1 MHCSFLKNECR
12 FIICWY
18 YLIIIIVNNNFY
30 SQQLLS
36 FLYFLHFKSVD
47 HHEHDVRFFNKIFIT
62 YQKKKIAIISY
73 TSNTRLNSFYDP
85 FYLSNMLGLCYLYT
99 TLYSTDQ
106 NLLCILFYFPYK
118 ITEILKQKKKIQ
130 THGISQ
136 LVEVEHKKWHKG
148 FVLVIQLFSLVY
160 IWLNRLDVANDCV
173 HEFQQF
179 A

>member
-12 FIICWY
+12 FSICWY

-36 FLYFLHFKSVD
+36 FLYFLHFQSVD

-118 ITEILKQKKKIQ
+118 ITEILKQKKKNLDTWHITIGGSGTQKVAQRICISYLAIQ
-130 THGISQ
+130 
-136 LVEVEHKKWHKG
+136 
-148 FVLVIQLFSLVY
+148 FSLYLVKQ
-160 IWLNRLDVANDCV
+160 AGCCK
-173 HEFQQF
+173 
-179 A
+179 

>member
-18 YLIIIIVNNNFY
+18 YLIIIIVNNNNFY

-36 FLYFLHFKSVD
+36 FLYFLHFKSVH
-47 HHEHDVRFFNKIFIT
+47 HHEHDVCFLIKFLLPI
-62 YQKKKIAIISY
+62 KKKIAIISY